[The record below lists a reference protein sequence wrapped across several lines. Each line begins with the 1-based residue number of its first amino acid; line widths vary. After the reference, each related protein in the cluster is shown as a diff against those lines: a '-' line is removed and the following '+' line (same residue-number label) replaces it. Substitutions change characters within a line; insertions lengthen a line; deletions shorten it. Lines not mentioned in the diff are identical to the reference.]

1 MEGLVPGNRVNQFRD
16 QLKEGFVYTIV
27 RFDLYDPKKNYRSVD
42 HPLRIYFTMRIVL
55 TEVVPPPENFPMFAY
70 NALPFSMLS
79 DRIDRNI
86 VLSDILPPSG
96 KAKSHK
102 RQVYIIAGSEHAI
115 VTLWGEQADL
125 FDADGF
131 MEASSEEHVIVLFVG
146 MIVSQY
152 SGLLAFKS
160 TSVTRWHVNVP
171 ILEIAAVRERV
182 SATKYLLESLKFSQK
197 MGIVIGKEAL
207 ILVSSVR
214 GQSNAVPQDLLAV
227 VGKEFSVVVTPRRE
241 SLDALYSHL
250 QMQIAEPIIRAN
262 VTLRQGKTDPTTGCL
277 QLIWKIDDGK
287 NPKSKKGL
295 NFSEDD

>member
-171 ILEIAAVRERV
+171 ILEIAAVRERFVFRLV
-182 SATKYLLESLKFSQK
+182 SARKRSIAFFYLVTCVPYTCSRSKQLPWRIELHNGNQNRA
-197 MGIVIGKEAL
+197 EPT
-207 ILVSSVR
+207 VSSIIEISTFEPNDIMVCSIFRR
-214 GQSNAVPQDLLAV
+214 GQ
-227 VGKEFSVVVTPRRE
+227 
-241 SLDALYSHL
+241 
-250 QMQIAEPIIRAN
+250 
-262 VTLRQGKTDPTTGCL
+262 
-277 QLIWKIDDGK
+277 
-287 NPKSKKGL
+287 
-295 NFSEDD
+295 